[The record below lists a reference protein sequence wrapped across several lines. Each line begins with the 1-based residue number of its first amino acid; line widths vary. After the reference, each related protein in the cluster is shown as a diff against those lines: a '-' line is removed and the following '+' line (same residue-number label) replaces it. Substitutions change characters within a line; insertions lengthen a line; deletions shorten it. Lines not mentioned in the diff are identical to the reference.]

1 EKYTIQ
7 KGINYLVPTGATIT
21 QMSSLEIDT
30 YKATPADLKKFTIT
44 TGSGDPLILT
54 SGAAYTLTFKI
65 KRLQLQ
71 GIELTLGKWD
81 EHHLNDNGSISYKAK
96 ELTLSL
102 GAYTDKDINKVLLY
116 DNDGKLFS
124 GDTLLNDLDNRTVK
138 YIALPSAVAKVDL
151 YTTQGLLIHTET
163 GITYTAEGNG
173 NPATLTLPNLSKSGM
188 LLENTALPNATDNPY
203 LITTPVQF
211 YKLRND
217 LAAHYRQLVDININN
232 LRPALF
238 SSFGD
243 ITGSYD
249 GNGKHISNLT
259 GSGLFTSNSGTLK
272 HIRIGSGKITGSGS
286 TAGAICCTNKG
297 TILACINQAQIEGGT
312 NTGGICGLNE
322 GTITA
327 CSNTGNIIGTSTGNI
342 GGICGE
348 NTNTAADAITACV
361 STGMLQNGKN
371 LAGICGLSCTA
382 TGVIKNCY
390 WLTGTAER
398 TIGTPEV
405 GTNGQIPSQTDSVAD
420 LSSDRMR
427 ETETITSLNGA
438 IPATFNKK
446 YKFSLD
452 YTTTGSTWPMP
463 IKL

>member
-1 EKYTIQ
+1 M
-7 KGINYLVPTGATIT
+7 PTGATIT

-173 NPATLTLPNLSKSGM
+173 NPA
-188 LLENTALPNATDNPY
+188 
-203 LITTPVQF
+203 
-211 YKLRND
+211 
-217 LAAHYRQLVDININN
+217 
-232 LRPALF
+232 
-238 SSFGD
+238 
-243 ITGSYD
+243 
-249 GNGKHISNLT
+249 
-259 GSGLFTSNSGTLK
+259 
-272 HIRIGSGKITGSGS
+272 
-286 TAGAICCTNKG
+286 
-297 TILACINQAQIEGGT
+297 
-312 NTGGICGLNE
+312 
-322 GTITA
+322 
-327 CSNTGNIIGTSTGNI
+327 
-342 GGICGE
+342 
-348 NTNTAADAITACV
+348 
-361 STGMLQNGKN
+361 
-371 LAGICGLSCTA
+371 
-382 TGVIKNCY
+382 
-390 WLTGTAER
+390 
-398 TIGTPEV
+398 
-405 GTNGQIPSQTDSVAD
+405 
-420 LSSDRMR
+420 
-427 ETETITSLNGA
+427 
-438 IPATFNKK
+438 
-446 YKFSLD
+446 
-452 YTTTGSTWPMP
+452 
-463 IKL
+463 